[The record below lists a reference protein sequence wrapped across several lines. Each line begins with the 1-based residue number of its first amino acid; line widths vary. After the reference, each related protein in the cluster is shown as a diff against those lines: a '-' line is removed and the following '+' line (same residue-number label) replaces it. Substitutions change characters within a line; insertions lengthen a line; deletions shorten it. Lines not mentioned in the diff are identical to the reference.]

1 MAAFGPGIAMRMI
14 GNMLALMLIGINGAL
29 FAGDIKPSTSDARAS
44 MPYTGTAVMQE
55 DGVLSLHL
63 RLTSDGKEID
73 DTLTYKTTDRGYDNV
88 LRHLGGL
95 NPGESKP
102 FSPWKD

>member
-1 MAAFGPGIAMRMI
+1 MRMTRI
-14 GNMLALMLIGINGAL
+14 MLAPVLIGIGTAA
-29 FAGDIKPSTSDARAS
+29 FAGDALPSTSEARPS

-55 DGVLSLHL
+55 DGAISLHL
-63 RLTSDGKEID
+63 RLTSDGKDID
-73 DTLTYKTTDRGYDNV
+73 NTLTYKTTDRGYDNV
-88 LRHLGGL
+88 LRHLGNL

>member
-1 MAAFGPGIAMRMI
+1 MRMTRTTLALLVIAISSAAFA
-14 GNMLALMLIGINGAL
+14 A
-29 FAGDIKPSTSDARAS
+29 DTKPSTSDARAS

-55 DGVLSLHL
+55 DGAISLRL
-63 RLTSDGKEID
+63 RLTSDGKEVD
-73 DTLTYKTTDRGYDNV
+73 DTLTYKTTDRGYDNI
-88 LRHLGGL
+88 LRHLGRL

>member
-1 MAAFGPGIAMRMI
+1 MRMI
-14 GNMLALMLIGINGAL
+14 GNMLALILIGISGSS

-55 DGVLSLHL
+55 DGALSLHL

-102 FSPWKD
+102 FSPWRD

>member
-1 MAAFGPGIAMRMI
+1 MRMI
-14 GNMLALMLIGINGAL
+14 GNMLAFILIGISGAS
-29 FAGDIKPSTSDARAS
+29 FAGDIKPSISDARAS

-55 DGVLSLHL
+55 DGALSLHL

>member
-1 MAAFGPGIAMRMI
+1 MSKAWKRPFDGSVLIV
-14 GNMLALMLIGINGAL
+14 ALMATSATA
-29 FAGDIKPSTSDARAS
+29 FAGDALPSTSEARAS

-55 DGVLSLHL
+55 DGAISLHL
-63 RLTSDGKEID
+63 RLTGDGKDTD
-73 DTLTYKTTDRGYDNV
+73 DILTYKTTDRGYDNV

>member
-1 MAAFGPGIAMRMI
+1 MRPYESSVLIA
-14 GNMLALMLIGINGAL
+14 ALMATSATA
-29 FAGDIKPSTSDARAS
+29 FAGDALPSTSEARAS

-55 DGVLSLHL
+55 DGAISLHL
-63 RLTSDGKEID
+63 RVTSDGKDID

>member
-1 MAAFGPGIAMRMI
+1 MKKTGIRSLEI
-14 GNMLALMLIGINGAL
+14 GMLIVALMVTSAAA
-29 FAGDIKPSTSDARAS
+29 FAGDPLPSTSEARAS

-55 DGVLSLHL
+55 DGAISLHL
-63 RLTSDGKEID
+63 RLGSDGKDVD

>member
-1 MAAFGPGIAMRMI
+1 MI
-14 GNMLALMLIGINGAL
+14 RNMLALILIGSNGAS
-29 FAGDIKPSTSDARAS
+29 FAADIKPSTSDARAS

>member
-1 MAAFGPGIAMRMI
+1 MRKTGMRPLESSVLI
-14 GNMLALMLIGINGAL
+14 VALMVTSAAA
-29 FAGDIKPSTSDARAS
+29 FAGDALPSTSEARAS

-55 DGVLSLHL
+55 DGAITLHL
-63 RLTSDGKEID
+63 RLSSEGKDID

-95 NPGESKP
+95 DPGESKP

>member
-1 MAAFGPGIAMRMI
+1 MRTTRTTLALLMIGFSGAAFAGE
-14 GNMLALMLIGINGAL
+14 AL
-29 FAGDIKPSTSDARAS
+29 PSTSEARAS

-55 DGVLSLHL
+55 DGAISLHL
-63 RLTSDGKEID
+63 RLTSDGKDID

-88 LRHLGGL
+88 VRHLGGL

>member
-1 MAAFGPGIAMRMI
+1 MRLFETSVLLVALIAASA
-14 GNMLALMLIGINGAL
+14 AA
-29 FAGDIKPSTSDARAS
+29 FAGDALPSTSEARAS

-55 DGVLSLHL
+55 DGAISLHL
-63 RLTSDGKEID
+63 RLSSDGKDID

>member
-1 MAAFGPGIAMRMI
+1 MTSMARTLFGLILMGTSTAAFA
-14 GNMLALMLIGINGAL
+14 A
-29 FAGDIKPSTSDARAS
+29 DTKPSTSDARAS

-55 DGVLSLHL
+55 DGAISLHF

-73 DTLTYKTTDRGYDNV
+73 DTLNYKTTDRGYDNI
-88 LRHLGGL
+88 LRHLGRL

>member
-1 MAAFGPGIAMRMI
+1 MRLFETNVLI
-14 GNMLALMLIGINGAL
+14 VALMATGAAA
-29 FAGDIKPSTSDARAS
+29 FAGDTRPSTSEARAS

-55 DGVLSLHL
+55 DGAISLHL
-63 RLTSDGKEID
+63 RLSSDGKDID

>member
-1 MAAFGPGIAMRMI
+1 MI
-14 GNMLALMLIGINGAL
+14 GNMLALILIGINGAS

-44 MPYTGTAVMQE
+44 MPYAGTAVMQE

>member
-1 MAAFGPGIAMRMI
+1 MTRNI
-14 GNMLALMLIGINGAL
+14 LALILIGITGAAL
-29 FAGDIKPSTSDARAS
+29 AGDIKPSTADARAS

-55 DGVLSLHL
+55 DGALSLHL

>member
-1 MAAFGPGIAMRMI
+1 MRLFKTSVLIVVLMMTGSAA
-14 GNMLALMLIGINGAL
+14 
-29 FAGDIKPSTSDARAS
+29 FAGDALPSTSEARAS

-55 DGVLSLHL
+55 DGAISLHL
-63 RLTSDGKEID
+63 RLASDGKDID
-73 DTLTYKTTDRGYDNV
+73 DMLTYKTTDRGYDNV

>member
-1 MAAFGPGIAMRMI
+1 MRPFESSALI
-14 GNMLALMLIGINGAL
+14 VALMVTSATA
-29 FAGDIKPSTSDARAS
+29 FAGDALPSTSEARAS
-44 MPYTGTAVMQE
+44 MPYTGRAVMQE
-55 DGVLSLHL
+55 DGAISLHL
-63 RLTSDGKEID
+63 RLSSDGKDVD

>member
-1 MAAFGPGIAMRMI
+1 MRMTR
-14 GNMLALMLIGINGAL
+14 NMLVLILLGINSAS

-55 DGVLSLHL
+55 DGAVSLHL

-102 FSPWKD
+102 FHPWKD

>member
-1 MAAFGPGIAMRMI
+1 MLMAWKT
-14 GNMLALMLIGINGAL
+14 LALILLGINSAS
-29 FAGDIKPSTSDARAS
+29 FAGDTKPSTSDARAS
-44 MPYTGTAVMQE
+44 MPYAGTAVMQE
-55 DGVLSLHL
+55 NGAVSLHL

-95 NPGESKP
+95 NPGDTKP
-102 FSPWKD
+102 FRPWKD

>member
-1 MAAFGPGIAMRMI
+1 MRLFETSVLLVALIVASAAA
-14 GNMLALMLIGINGAL
+14 
-29 FAGDIKPSTSDARAS
+29 FAGDALPSTSEARAS

-55 DGVLSLHL
+55 DGAISLHL
-63 RLTSDGKEID
+63 RLSSDGKDID